1 MLEVTPKQHY
11 SRDDV
16 RRMLGVS
23 ERQLR
28 GWERLGLIRQS
39 DSFTFR
45 DLHALRNLLKL
56 RESRIQPKKIGRA
69 LTSLKEKLGSCAEP
83 LSEYT
88 LRVGN
93 GRNLTVQVAGQEM
106 DAISGQILF
115 DFDTSSHGRAL
126 TMDDRNGRADR
137 ERQSEHYFTIG
148 LEMEERNAPEAD
160 VVAAYRKAVEL
171 NPKAAGAWVNLG
183 TIYYRRRSYLEAED
197 AYRKAIEADPNYP
210 LAHFNLGNLFD
221 EEGDVAQANDYYRR
235 ALRLNPSYADAH
247 FNLALLSERSGETL
261 RAVHHYK
268 SYLKLDGS
276 STWAA
281 TARKQL
287 ERLKKTTLIRK
298 S

>member
-1 MLEVTPKQHY
+1 
-11 SRDDV
+11 
-16 RRMLGVS
+16 MLGVS

-28 GWERLGLIRQS
+28 GWERLGLIRQA

-45 DLHALRNLLKL
+45 DLHALKNLLKL
-56 RESRIQPKKIGRA
+56 RESRIQPKTIGRA
-69 LTSLKEKLGSCAEP
+69 LTSLKEKLGGSTEP

-88 LRVGN
+88 IRVGN

-106 DAISGQILF
+106 DAISGQILL
-115 DFDTSSHGRAL
+115 DFDLSTAVRAFPV
-126 TMDDRNGRADR
+126 DDRGARAGR
-137 ERQSEHYFTIG
+137 ERQSDQYFTIG
-148 LEMEERNAPEAD
+148 LELEERNAPEPEAI
-160 VVAAYRKAVEL
+160 AAYRKAVEL

-197 AYRKAIEADPNYP
+197 AYLKAIDADPNYP
-210 LAHFNLGNLFD
+210 LAHFNLGNLYD
-221 EEGDVAQANDYYRR
+221 EEGDSTQANDYYRQ

-247 FNLALLSERSGETL
+247 FNLALLSERTGETL
-261 RAVHHYK
+261 PAVHHYK

-281 TARKQL
+281 TARGQL
-287 ERLKKTTLIRK
+287 EKLKKTTLIRK